1 MQIWQQIQIRMDGA
15 PDVIAKCIA
24 IHKLN
29 KGKFSICKGVYQSIR
44 EYQRQTEYQWR
55 YTITTITTAIPL
67 IQYQM
72 VVGLKNHLRKKIAEN
87 RTIPVSYT
95 SGKSAS

>member
-1 MQIWQQIQIRMDGA
+1 MQNGQQIQVRMDGA

-44 EYQRQTEYQWR
+44 EYQRQTEYQW
-55 YTITTITTAIPL
+55 AL
-67 IQYQM
+67 
-72 VVGLKNHLRKKIAEN
+72 
-87 RTIPVSYT
+87 
-95 SGKSAS
+95 